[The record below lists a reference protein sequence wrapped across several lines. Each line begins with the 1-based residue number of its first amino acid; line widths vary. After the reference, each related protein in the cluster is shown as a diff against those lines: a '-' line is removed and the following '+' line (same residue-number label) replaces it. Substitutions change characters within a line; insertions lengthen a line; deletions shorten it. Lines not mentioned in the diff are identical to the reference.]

1 MYETLKA
8 RAASSRPIR
17 IGLVGA
23 GAMGL
28 GIAWQVGHTPGME
41 LSFVA
46 DRDLAAARKAQSL
59 SGHPA
64 RVAEDALELLKDESL
79 PCDVLV
85 EATNCIGLA
94 ADYCLAA
101 IARRAHVVLMN
112 AEVDLW
118 LGHLLQAEAAR
129 AGVVVTSDAGDQHG
143 VLMRMLDEIRLWA
156 FDLVQAGNIKGF
168 LNRHATAQGLLGEA
182 KKRNLNPV
190 QCCAYSDGSKLNIE
204 MALVANATG
213 MIPLKPGME
222 GPRCER
228 VEEVLN
234 LFDFD
239 AYKGI
244 GRVDYILGAQPG
256 GGVYIVA
263 KCDDDFQKHYLWYY
277 KLHGRHPYYLFYRPY
292 HLCHLETTRAIALAA
307 LWNKAVLTP
316 RSGRVADVYAYAKQD
331 LKPGATIGHGIGSD
345 EVYGM
350 IAHAPQADAAGQ
362 LPQGLLEAEGNEQ
375 KPRLKRAV
383 KKDMPLTYG
392 DVELPDSRICRLFAK
407 QQQLLA
413 KDKKRPG
420 RN

>member
-1 MYETLKA
+1 MYEALKA
-8 RAASSRPIR
+8 RAESNRPIR
-17 IGLVGA
+17 VGLVGA

-28 GIAWQVGHTPGME
+28 GIAWQIGRTPGME

-46 DRDLAAARKAQSL
+46 DTDLAAARQAQSL
-59 SGHPA
+59 YGKPA
-64 RVAEDALELLKDESL
+64 RVTTDGMAALRDEAV
-79 PCDVLV
+79 PCDVFV
-85 EATNCIGLA
+85 ESTNCIGAA

-118 LGHLLQAEAAR
+118 LGPLLQAEAAR

-168 LNRHATAQGLLGEA
+168 LNRHATAQALLAEA

-204 MALVANATG
+204 MALVANGTG
-213 MIPLKPGME
+213 MPPFQTGMQ

-234 LFDFD
+234 RFDFD
-239 AYKGI
+239 AYQGV

-256 GGVYIVA
+256 GGVYVVGR
-263 KCDDDFQKHYLWYY
+263 CDDEFQKHYLWYY

-316 RSGRVADVYAYAKQD
+316 RAGRVADVYAYAKQD
-331 LKPGATIGHGIGSD
+331 LAPGAVIRHGIGSD

-350 IAHAPQADAAGQ
+350 VAAARAADAAGQ
-362 LPQGLLEAEGNEQ
+362 LPQGLLEADDPNRL
-375 KPRLKRAV
+375 PRLTRAV
-383 KKDMPLTYG
+383 RRDQPLTYD
-392 DVELPDSRICRLFAK
+392 DVALPDSRVCQLYARQRRLPTA
-407 QQQLLA
+407 A
-413 KDKKRPG
+413 APG
-420 RN
+420 PGAR

>member
-1 MYETLKA
+1 MYAALKA
-8 RAASSRPIR
+8 RADSAQPIR
-17 IGLVGA
+17 VGLVGA

-28 GIAWQVGHTPGME
+28 GIAWQVGRTPGME
-41 LSFVA
+41 ISFVA
-46 DRDLAAARKAQSL
+46 DRDLEAARKAESL
-59 SGHPA
+59 CGKKVRLDS
-64 RVAEDALELLKDESL
+64 DALALLQDSSV

-85 EATNCIGLA
+85 EATNCIGKA

-101 IARRAHVVLMN
+101 IRRGAHVVLMN

-118 LGHLLQAEAAR
+118 LGHLLQDEAAK

-168 LNRHATAQGLLGEA
+168 LDRHATAQSLLLEA

-204 MALVANATG
+204 MALVANGTG
-213 MIPLKPGME
+213 MIPFQPGMQ

-228 VEEVLN
+228 VEEVLK

-239 AYKGI
+239 AYGGI

-256 GGVYIVA
+256 GGVYVVG

-277 KLHGRHPYYLFYRPY
+277 KLHARHPYYLFYRPY

-307 LWNKAVLTP
+307 LWHKPVLTP
-316 RSGRVADVYAYAKQD
+316 RAGRVADVYAYAKKD
-331 LKPGATIGHGIGSD
+331 LKPGQTIGHGIGSD

-350 IAHAPQADAAGQ
+350 VGHAPVADRAGQ
-362 LPQGLLEAEGNEQ
+362 LPQGLLEAEEYEA
-375 KPRLKRAV
+375 KPRIRRPV
-383 KKDMPLTYG
+383 RKDAMLTYD
-392 DVELPDSRICRLFAK
+392 DVELPDSRLCRLFE
-407 QQQLLA
+407 QQRRLLA
-413 KDKKRPG
+413 RDKKG
-420 RN
+420 VSAG